1 MGKGRK
7 KSKEI
12 KKEIK
17 RKNLVKVLV
26 SRGME
31 LNDAIIE
38 SHRQIRNGSVKV
50 KLKRMKKHYDNAKEC
65 KGTRKKMEKAKR
77 KRNRRKSPL
86 ISIGFE
92 YKKWQVYMGRLTDFI
107 SYINEEYEP
116 IPLDKKAIFVHI
128 LFTDKVQEARRKYRK
143 RI

>member
-1 MGKGRK
+1 MVKDLNKELDGQRNLKRNIIIYLKGKIMGKGRK

-65 KGTRKKMEKAKR
+65 KGTRKKM
-77 KRNRRKSPL
+77 
-86 ISIGFE
+86 
-92 YKKWQVYMGRLTDFI
+92 
-107 SYINEEYEP
+107 
-116 IPLDKKAIFVHI
+116 
-128 LFTDKVQEARRKYRK
+128 
-143 RI
+143 